1 MATRANWD
9 LQIIEHG
16 GESYLLLPRSVP
28 SSYDIVRL
36 KDRLEVGAVWLMPGQ
51 PNRSF
56 HTAATRDVSSTDIRQ
71 IVVAGIKAG
80 LFT

>member
-9 LQIIEHG
+9 FQIIEHG
-16 GESYLLLPRSVP
+16 GESYLLLPRRVP
-28 SSYDIVRL
+28 SSYDIVRM
-36 KDRLEVGAVWLMPGQ
+36 KDELEVGAVWLIPGQ

-56 HTAATRDVSSTDIRQ
+56 HAAATRDVSSTDIRQ

>member
-1 MATRANWD
+1 MGTKASWN
-9 LQIIEHG
+9 LQVVEHG
-16 GESYLLLPRSVP
+16 GESYLLLPRNIP

-56 HTAATRDVSSTDIRQ
+56 HTAAIRDVSATDIRR
-71 IVVAGIKAG
+71 IVMAGIKAG